1 MTKERLQKIL
11 AAAGVA
17 SRRKAEEII
26 LEGRVRVNGKIV
38 NELGAKADPDRDRIE
53 VDGRAV
59 HSEEPVVL
67 ILNKPRGVVSTASDP
82 EDRETVVDLVRG
94 VRQRVYPVGRLD
106 FATSGAL
113 LLTNHGDLAHALTH
127 PKFGVEKIYVVKVRG
142 RVPPVVLDK
151 WRRGVELDDGKTR
164 PAEVFMLEQTD
175 SYTWI
180 RVAIHE
186 GRNRQIRR
194 MAEATDLK
202 VGKLKRV
209 AFAGITIE
217 GLRPGQWRE
226 LTDRE
231 LSRLKRDHLNPSRQK
246 QRKRPRRDRS
256 SS

>member
-1 MTKERLQKIL
+1 MTSQRLQKIL

-26 LEGRVRVNGKIV
+26 LEGRVRVNGQIV
-38 NELGAKADPDRDRIE
+38 NELGAKADPGRDRIE

-82 EDRETVVDLVRG
+82 EGRETVVDLVRG
-94 VRQRVYPVGRLD
+94 VRRRVYPVGRLD
-106 FATSGAL
+106 YATSGAL
-113 LLTNHGDLAHALTH
+113 LLTNHGALAHALTH
-127 PKFGVEKIYVVKVRG
+127 PKFGVEKVYVVKVKG
-142 RVPPVVLDK
+142 RVPPSLLDK
-151 WRRGVELDDGKTR
+151 WRKGVKLDDGKTR
-164 PAEVFMLEQTD
+164 PAEVFMLEQND
-175 SYTWI
+175 SFTWVRI
-180 RVAIHE
+180 GIHE

-194 MAEATDLK
+194 MAEATGLQ
-202 VGKLKRV
+202 VSKLKRV

-246 QRKRPRRDRS
+246 RRKQARRDRS
-256 SS
+256 ST